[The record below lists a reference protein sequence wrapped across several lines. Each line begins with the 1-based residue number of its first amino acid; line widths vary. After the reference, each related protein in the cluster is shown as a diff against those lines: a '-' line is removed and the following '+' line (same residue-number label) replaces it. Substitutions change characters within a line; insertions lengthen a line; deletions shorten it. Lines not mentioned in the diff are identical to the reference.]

1 MTAPEP
7 DGPDGPDGPD
17 DEELDVF
24 QPRRAAPAAHRPFPG
39 FDEDAW
45 TRSASRAPL
54 RVALTAPGRADPAP
68 RRQTRALRLVVGTA
82 VVAVC
87 ALLAPVVFHDAAPPP
102 GEATAEQAALAQLPD
117 GPAAASRTPT
127 TGAEKATSSPPPS
140 APRIQPATTR
150 IPAVTT
156 APANGASGSS
166 RSAPG
171 TPRPTATHHRPG
183 ADDPGAPRGHRLSLQ
198 SVNFP
203 DRFWS
208 AAEDTGRLEPVAAS
222 STRAARRAATFV
234 LVTGLADA
242 RCVSF
247 ATPDGRYLRHQDF
260 RIRLDRPDGSA
271 LFREDATFC
280 ARPGAWRG
288 TVSFASYNH
297 PERLLRHRD
306 FRLRLDPYRHGS
318 AYRADSSFRIAAPW
332 AG

>member
-1 MTAPEP
+1 MTAQEP
-7 DGPDGPDGPD
+7 DGPDGLD
-17 DEELDVF
+17 DDELDVF
-24 QPRRAAPAAHRPFPG
+24 QPRRAAPAARHPFPG
-39 FDEDAW
+39 FDDDAW

-54 RVALTAPGRADPAP
+54 RVALTAPGRAEPAP

-87 ALLAPVVFHDAAPPP
+87 ALLAPVVFHDTAPAP
-102 GEATAEQAALAQLPD
+102 GEAAAEQAALAQPPD
-117 GPAAASRTPT
+117 GPAAAPGTPT
-127 TGAEKATSSPPPS
+127 TGAVRASSSPLPS
-140 APRIQPATTR
+140 APRIQPASTR

-156 APANGASGSS
+156 SPANSPSGPSHRTPAAP
-166 RSAPG
+166 RSGGDGP
-171 TPRPTATHHRPG
+171 H
-183 ADDPGAPRGHRLSLQ
+183 APRGHRLSLR

-203 DRFWS
+203 ERFWS
-208 AAEDTGRLEPVAAS
+208 AAGDTGRLDAVGAS

-242 RCVSF
+242 RCASF
-247 ATPDGRYLRHQDF
+247 ATTDGRYLRHEGF

-280 ARPGAWRG
+280 ARPGIGRG
-288 TVSFASYNH
+288 TVSFASYDH

-306 FRLRLDPYRHGS
+306 FRLRLDPYRHDS
-318 AYRADSSFRIAAPW
+318 SYRADSSFRIAPPW